1 MAEFSVT
8 LNELKNKA
16 DTLEQ
21 YNGQFMQQVA
31 KLEETESAL
40 NGMWEGD
47 ARKAFHTAFISDMT
61 QMRSFN
67 SAITAYVGAL
77 RTIFTQ
83 YSNAEA
89 KNVEV
94 ANTRSYS

>member
-21 YNGQFMQQVA
+21 YNGQFLQQVV
-31 KLEETESAL
+31 KLEETEGAL

-47 ARKAFHTAFISDMT
+47 ARKAFHNAFRSDVT

-67 SAITAYVGAL
+67 NAITAYVGAL

-94 ANTRSYS
+94 ANTRSY